1 MGQSAVPAGL
11 RTLCVLSQEL
21 RGRDEGF
28 GRRYRPEE
36 SRQSRFSSIEE
47 IAKTGQRL
55 DLLDRARVSRSGFKG
70 SASGTG
76 EPPENAAMTNAAS
89 TQSAPTGT
97 R

>member
-1 MGQSAVPAGL
+1 MRLSAVPTGF
-11 RTLCVLSQEL
+11 RTLRLLSQAPL
-21 RGRDEGF
+21 GRDQGF
-28 GRRYRPEE
+28 GRRCRPQE

-55 DLLDRARVSRSGFKG
+55 DLLDRARVSRTGFKG

-76 EPPENAAMTNAAS
+76 EPPENAAITNAAS
-89 TQSAPTGT
+89 THSAPTGT